1 MKRFQDLLGVLD
13 KDKPVIIQAHDY
25 PDHDAIASGFSL
37 LHLLRKFGFSC
48 EFCYGGEM
56 QGFSVAGVARE
67 LLIPVVPASSLN
79 IPEQAQIILVDGIAG
94 NMNVTNLLNRPLTGI
109 IDHHQPPACVPECP
123 FVDIRPSFGSCSTI
137 IYQYYLETMTEPPRD
152 VATALLTGIMMDTAQ
167 MTRGVDAAD
176 LAAFS
181 GLFFKSDWEESAY
194 ILRNSFSVQDIPVLR
209 YAFDHYYTQ
218 GQVCFVEL
226 ESARVGAAGGGSD
239 DGAIGAGVKSPIR
252 PELLGL
258 ISDYF
263 LRMTEIHFVVTVET
277 GSEVCR
283 LSLRSENPRLP
294 ADLVIKRALQGI
306 GSGGG
311 HSHMSGG
318 TMPAGLNPGSGELRK
333 KFLDVIDGFLKQQY
347 NKEEL

>member
-1 MKRFQDLLGVLD
+1 MPAKRFQDLLKVLD
-13 KDKPVIIQAHDY
+13 TNKPVIIQAHDY

-37 LHLLRKFGFSC
+37 MHLLRKFGFAC

-56 QGFSVAGVARE
+56 QGFSIAGVIKD
-67 LLIPVVPASSLN
+67 LLIPVVPASSLD
-79 IPEQAQIILVDGIAG
+79 ITQQTQIILVDGIAG
-94 NMNVTNLLNRPLTGI
+94 NRNVTNLSDFPLTGI
-109 IDHHQPPACVPECP
+109 IDHHQPPPVIPACP
-123 FVDIRPSFGSCSTI
+123 FIDIRPGFGSCSTI

-167 MTRGVDAAD
+167 MTRGVAMVD

-181 GLFFKSDWEESAY
+181 GLFFKSDWEESAH

-209 YAFDHYYTQ
+209 YAFDHYYIQ

-226 ESARVGAAGGGSD
+226 ESSRIRQAQGDPCAEISV
-239 DGAIGAGVKSPIR
+239 R

-263 LRMTEIHFVVTVET
+263 LRMAEIHFVVTVET
-277 GSEVCR
+277 GNTACR
-283 LSLRSENPRLP
+283 LSLRSEEPRLP
-294 ADLVIKRALQGI
+294 ADVIIKRALKGI

-318 TMPAGLNPGSGELRK
+318 TIHAGLYPGNGELRK
-333 KFLDVIDGFLKQQY
+333 KFLTVIEDFLKQGY
-347 NKEEL
+347 SKEEP